1 MLSDSDIELAELAG
15 AFIHELKNHISTLN
29 LNLQI
34 LAEEFEEASTPRE
47 RRVLDRIQRLQ
58 AECSRMIDVSNDFNR
73 FARLQDLDTRPER
86 MDAVLGELLDFFGPT
101 ARATNIEVRT
111 FFPSDIPLVNLDRD
125 VFKQAIL
132 NLLLNALQAM
142 PTGGELTIQVRIEN
156 GRCVLRIIDTGHGM
170 PPEVVSRVFKP
181 YYTTKPGG
189 SGLGLATSRKIIEAH
204 GGTIGVESEPTRGT
218 CFTITLP
225 VFGDHAVKGI
235 QEPTQE
241 PIHVH
246 KHSS

>member
-73 FARLQDLDTRPER
+73 FARLQNLETRPER
-86 MDAVLGELLDFFGPT
+86 IDGVLGEILDFFVPT

-111 FFPSDIPLVNLDRD
+111 FFPSDLPLINLDRD

-142 PTGGELTIQVRIEN
+142 PTGGELTIQVRIEQ
-156 GRCVLRIIDTGHGM
+156 GRCVIRIIDTGHGM

-189 SGLGLATSRKIIEAH
+189 SGLGLATTRKIIEAH

-225 VFGDHAVKGI
+225 VFGDEAVNGV

-246 KHSS
+246 KRSS

>member
-1 MLSDSDIELAELAG
+1 MLSASDIELAELAG

-73 FARLQDLDTRPER
+73 FARLQNLETRPER
-86 MDAVLGELLDFFGPT
+86 IDALLGELLDFFVPT

-111 FFPSDIPLVNLDRD
+111 FFPSDLPLINLDRD

-142 PTGGELTIQVRIEN
+142 PTGGELTIQVRIEKGN
-156 GRCVLRIIDTGHGM
+156 CVIRIIDTGHGM

-189 SGLGLATSRKIIEAH
+189 SGLGLATTRKIIEAH
-204 GGTIGVESEPTRGT
+204 GGTIGVDSEPTRGT

-225 VFGDHAVKGI
+225 VFGDGTQNGV

-241 PIHVH
+241 PIHV
-246 KHSS
+246 KKRSS

>member
-34 LAEEFEEASTPRE
+34 LAEEFAETQTPRE

-58 AECSRMIDVSNDFNR
+58 GECTRMVDVSNDFNR
-73 FARLQDLDTRPER
+73 FARLVNLNTRPER
-86 MDAVLGELLDFFGPT
+86 IDAILGDVLDFFGPT
-101 ARATNIEVRT
+101 ARANNIEIRT
-111 FFPSDIPLVNLDRD
+111 FFPADLPLVNLDPE

-132 NLLLNALQAM
+132 NLLLNAFQAL
-142 PTGGELTIQVRIEN
+142 PIGGEITIQVSIEQDQ
-156 GRCVLRIIDTGHGM
+156 CVLRIIDTGHGM

-189 SGLGLATSRKIIEAH
+189 SGLGLATTRKIIEAH
-204 GGTIGVESEPTRGT
+204 GGSIVVESEPKRGT
-218 CFTITLP
+218 CFTLSFPLMRKEI
-225 VFGDHAVKGI
+225 GI
-235 QEPTQE
+235 PNGTDLGN
-241 PIHVH
+241 P
-246 KHSS
+246 

>member
-73 FARLQDLDTRPER
+73 FARLQNLETRPER
-86 MDAVLGELLDFFGPT
+86 IDALLGELLDFFVPT

-111 FFPSDIPLVNLDRD
+111 FFPADLPLINLDRD

-142 PTGGELTIQVRIEN
+142 PTGGELTIQVRIEH
-156 GRCVLRIIDTGHGM
+156 GRCVIRIIDTGHGM

-189 SGLGLATSRKIIEAH
+189 SGLGLATTRKIIEAH
-204 GGTIGVESEPTRGT
+204 GGTIGVNSEPTRGT

-225 VFGDHAVKGI
+225 VFGDEATNGV

-241 PIHVH
+241 PVHV
-246 KHSS
+246 KKRGS

>member
-34 LAEEFEEASTPRE
+34 LAEEFEEAQNPRE

-58 AECSRMIDVSNDFNR
+58 GECSRMVDVSNDFNR
-73 FARLQDLDTRPER
+73 FARLVNLNSRPER
-86 MDAVLGELLDFFGPT
+86 IDKILGEVLDFFGPT
-101 ARATNIEVRT
+101 ARANNIEVRT
-111 FFPSDIPLVNLDRD
+111 FFPSDLPLVRLDSE

-132 NLLLNALQAM
+132 NLFLNAFQAL
-142 PTGGELTIQVRIEN
+142 PIGGEITIQVNIEQN
-156 GRCVLRIIDTGHGM
+156 HCVLRIIDTGHGM

-189 SGLGLATSRKIIEAH
+189 SGLGLATTKKIIEAH
-204 GGTIGVESEPTRGT
+204 GGSIGVESEPKRGT
-218 CFTITLP
+218 CFTISLP
-225 VFGDHAVKGI
+225 LLRELAG
-235 QEPTQE
+235 
-241 PIHVH
+241 
-246 KHSS
+246 